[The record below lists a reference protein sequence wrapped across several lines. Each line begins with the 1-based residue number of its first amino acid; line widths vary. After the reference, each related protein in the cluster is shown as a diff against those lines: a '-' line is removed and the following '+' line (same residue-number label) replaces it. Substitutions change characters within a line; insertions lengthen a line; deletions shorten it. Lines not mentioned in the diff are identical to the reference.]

1 MKKRILALLLV
12 LAMGLSL
19 AACSAPAADPS
30 DDPSAD
36 PSESVSPSGSET
48 IEADLNVD
56 ILSFANADLAK
67 AEDVIVINGE
77 TVSTS
82 LFCYLLALSSSYF
95 ESTYY
100 YYGYTVA
107 DYGAYILNDTC
118 SMAAYYTLM
127 RQKATELGC
136 PLTDEQQA
144 DIAAT
149 LQQDNE
155 ADPGRLEMYGLNSED
170 ISFIYSLELLQGN
183 LEDALY
189 PTVTEEDLN
198 DYVYQVK
205 HILVMTKDAS
215 GAALEGDA
223 LAEKTAL
230 ANDILAQLQACA
242 TQEELEA
249 LFDELMNEY
258 SEDGRDENGE
268 LYYPDGYTTVPGE
281 MVQEFEDASLA
292 LEIGG
297 LSGLVE
303 STYGYHIILRGEVE
317 DIESYTDGYKTY
329 QFNLQAETWMGE
341 ADIEVSE
348 VLNGLDVGD
357 FYERY
362 IAWQQAY
369 VDQNSVDI
377 TE

>member
-19 AACSAPAADPS
+19 SACSAPAADPS

-36 PSESVSPSGSET
+36 PSESVSPSGSDT
-48 IEADLNVD
+48 IEADLSVD
-56 ILSFANADLAK
+56 ILTFADADLAK
-67 AEDVIVINGE
+67 AEDVIVVNGE
-77 TVSTS
+77 TVPTS
-82 LFCYLLALSSSYF
+82 LFCYLLALSASYF

-107 DYGAYILNDTC
+107 DYGSYIMSDAC
-118 SMAAYYTLM
+118 SMATYYTLM
-127 RQKATELGC
+127 RQKAVELGC
-136 PLTDEQQA
+136 PLTDEQQSG
-144 DIAAT
+144 ISAA
-149 LQQDNE
+149 LEKDND
-155 ADPGRLEMYGLNSED
+155 ADPGRLDMYGLSNED
-170 ISFIYSLELLQGN
+170 MFFIYALEFIQEN
-183 LEDALY
+183 LENALC

-198 DYVYQVK
+198 SYVYQVK

-223 LAEKTAL
+223 LAKKTTL

-242 TQEELEA
+242 TQEELET
-249 LFDELMNEY
+249 LFDELMHQY
-258 SEDGRDENGE
+258 SEDGRDENGA
-268 LYYPDGYTTVPGE
+268 LYSPDGYTTVPGQ
-281 MVQEFEDASLA
+281 MVKEFEEASLA

-297 LSGLVE
+297 LSGLVQ

-317 DIESYTDGYKTY
+317 NIDSYADDYKAY
-329 QFNLQAETWMGE
+329 RLNAQAETWMSE
-341 ADIEVSE
+341 SDINVSD
-348 VLNGLDVGD
+348 VLKDVDVGE

-362 IAWQQAY
+362 LVWQNAY
-369 VDQNSVDI
+369 VAQKSVDI